1 MGLRAVDTSGTAC
14 DFSLARPHKM
24 GLLLFQRGI
33 VSMAKMFGTLG
44 AVAIALGLG
53 LGAAQAQTGDFN
65 PANMRCL
72 DFVNGQ
78 GASATSKSRA
88 DVARL
93 WIMGYLTG
101 NYTGREKL
109 ELVDDTDAEQKAI
122 RAILSKCRENP
133 EVTLLTV
140 SEFVASDRRRDIPN
154 TLSNEFNPN
163 TYMCGDY
170 ADGLQGSASD
180 VLKADLA
187 DVWAFAFVQGFVNT
201 EDPDLMI
208 PVENKSAITGA
219 IANNCAKN
227 REMSYFSLTAA
238 VAPMVSPQ

>member
-1 MGLRAVDTSGTAC
+1 MTKTLE
-14 DFSLARPHKM
+14 L
-24 GLLLFQRGI
+24 
-33 VSMAKMFGTLG
+33 LG
-44 AVAIALGLG
+44 AATVVISLG
-53 LGAAQAQTGDFN
+53 LGAAQAQDGDFD

-78 GASATSKSRA
+78 GDSATSKSRA

-101 NYTGREKL
+101 NFSGREKL
-109 ELVDDTDAEQKAI
+109 ELVDDEDAENNAI

-140 SEFVASDRRRDIPN
+140 SEFVASDRGRDIPN

-170 ADGLQGSASD
+170 ADGRQGSASE

-201 EDPDLMI
+201 KDPDLMI
-208 PVENKSAITGA
+208 PVENKPAITGA
-219 IANNCAKN
+219 IASNCAKN
-227 REMSYFSLTAA
+227 RDFSYFSLTSA
-238 VAPMVSPQ
+238 VAPMVTPQ

>member
-1 MGLRAVDTSGTAC
+1 MTKSFKL
-14 DFSLARPHKM
+14 
-24 GLLLFQRGI
+24 
-33 VSMAKMFGTLG
+33 LG
-44 AVAIALGLG
+44 ATAVVLGLG

-78 GASATSKSRA
+78 GDSATNKSRA

-109 ELVDDTDAEQKAI
+109 ELVDDADAEDKAI

-140 SEFVASDRRRDIPN
+140 SEFVASDRGRDIPS
-154 TLSNEFNPN
+154 TLSNEFNPKA
-163 TYMCGDY
+163 YLCGDY
-170 ADGLQGSASD
+170 ADGREGSATD

-187 DVWAFAFVQGFVNT
+187 DVWAFAFIQGFVNT
-201 EDPDLMI
+201 KDPDLMI
-208 PVENKSAITGA
+208 PVENKPAITGA

-227 REMSYFSLTAA
+227 REFTYFDLTAA
-238 VAPMVSPQ
+238 VAPMVTPQ

>member
-1 MGLRAVDTSGTAC
+1 MTKIIEL
-14 DFSLARPHKM
+14 
-24 GLLLFQRGI
+24 
-33 VSMAKMFGTLG
+33 LG
-44 AVAIALGLG
+44 AAAIALGLG
-53 LGAAQAQTGDFN
+53 LGTAQAQTGDFN

-78 GASATSKSRA
+78 GDNATSKSRA

-109 ELVDDTDAEQKAI
+109 ELVDDMDAEDKAV
-122 RAILSKCRENP
+122 RVILSKCRENP

-140 SEFVASDRRRDIPN
+140 SEYVASDRGRYIPN

-170 ADGLQGSASD
+170 ADGRQGSASD

-201 EDPDLMI
+201 KDPDLLI

-219 IANNCAKN
+219 IASNCAKN
-227 REMSYFSLTAA
+227 REVSYFSLTTA
-238 VAPMVSPQ
+238 VAPMVTPQ